1 MIGGALRRFH
11 PDNYYTAK
19 QRGAGFGS
27 AWKDIKTRAPRILG
41 DILTETAMAG
51 VKGLNSRGKGKKPN
65 WKGALEG
72 IKTGVARSVK
82 RKAQQELSRLVVKK
96 VRKDLFGR

>member
-1 MIGGALRRFH
+1 MIGGALRRFR
-11 PDNYYTAK
+11 PDEPR
-19 QRGAGFGS
+19 QRGRGFGS

-65 WKGALEG
+65 WKAAFER

-82 RKAQQELSRLVVKK
+82 RKAQQELSRLAVKK
-96 VRKDLFGR
+96 VKKDLFGR

>member
-1 MIGGALRRFH
+1 MIGGTLRRFY
-11 PDNYYTAK
+11 PDNYYTSR

-27 AWKDIKTRAPRILG
+27 VWKYIKTRAPRILG

-82 RKAQQELSRLVVKK
+82 RKAQQELSRLAVKK

>member
-1 MIGGALRRFH
+1 MIGGSLRRFH
-11 PDNYYTAK
+11 PDSYYAAI
-19 QRGAGFGS
+19 QSGRGFGS
-27 AWKDIKTRAPRILG
+27 TWKDIKTRAPKILG
-41 DILTETAMAG
+41 DVLTETAMAG

-82 RKAQQELSRLVVKK
+82 RKAQQELSRLAVKK